1 MNSDNNLGKF
11 GILDYKWLVFGAV
24 ALTTIMSTL
33 DSSIVNIALPVIRG
47 EFKVGIV
54 VIEWV
59 VITYLLTITS
69 LLMIFGRMS
78 DLYGRKRIFII
89 GISIFTIGSAL
100 CAIAN
105 SVYALVIFRALQ
117 GAGAACITAVG
128 MAIVTDVF
136 PPGQRG
142 AVIGW
147 TGTTVAVG
155 MSAGP
160 VVGGI
165 ITTHLGWRYIFLINL
180 PLGILAIWLAQRFL
194 QESHISKNPKFDV
207 GGALAFTLGVVTFL
221 LAFTEYENWGVISFI
236 ILLVFSLASIMIF
249 LTIERTFSTPMVD
262 LKLFKNANFSYANLS
277 GFLNFA
283 GRFSVVFLFP
293 FYLLELRKMT
303 PAHAGLLMT
312 PIPLLFAFIA
322 PISGSASDK
331 IGTRS
336 LTIAGTLITALGLA
350 MFVFL
355 RDDTSLFYII
365 LSLFLMGLGGGI
377 FSSPNSSTIMG
388 SVPRERLGNAGAM
401 TALMR
406 NMGMIVGVAWSGALF
421 SVLRGGNGIGS
432 NNSPET
438 IIPALQTV
446 MKVSVVIM
454 LLAALAS
461 FKRGEIL
468 LKEKHSK
475 VRY

>member
-1 MNSDNNLGKF
+1 
-11 GILDYKWLVFGAV
+11 
-24 ALTTIMSTL
+24 
-33 DSSIVNIALPVIRG
+33 
-47 EFKVGIV
+47 
-54 VIEWV
+54 
-59 VITYLLTITS
+59 
-69 LLMIFGRMS
+69 
-78 DLYGRKRIFII
+78 
-89 GISIFTIGSAL
+89 
-100 CAIAN
+100 
-105 SVYALVIFRALQ
+105 
-117 GAGAACITAVG
+117 
-128 MAIVTDVF
+128 
-136 PPGQRG
+136 
-142 AVIGW
+142 
-147 TGTTVAVG
+147 
-155 MSAGP
+155 
-160 VVGGI
+160 
-165 ITTHLGWRYIFLINL
+165 
-180 PLGILAIWLAQRFL
+180 
-194 QESHISKNPKFDV
+194 
-207 GGALAFTLGVVTFL
+207 
-221 LAFTEYENWGVISFI
+221 
-236 ILLVFSLASIMIF
+236 MIF